1 MQPPVNEMNYPTY
14 LWQLITDKTG
24 AVYQTLNGDIGPG
37 TPWGTR
43 VWRIPPGKP
52 AELVYFVQDGNGQLY
67 VDQMNKRLLF
77 LGTDKNRRPFWIVI
91 EGYIH
96 PADCPDSTVVNINE
110 TQTAL
115 LKQGIATA
123 NSTANS
129 AYTLASNATASANDA
144 RAQILNLQKQ
154 ITNMQGQINTMQGQ
168 IIPRS
173 QIEDIVW
180 SKIWDVNYLIRL
192 GFITGS
198 STIEQVQQYLIDL
211 AAYIKRVMK

>member
-14 LWQLITDKTG
+14 LWQLIIDKTG
-24 AVYQTLNGDIGPG
+24 TIYQTLNGNVGTG

-52 AELVYFVQDGNGQLY
+52 AELIYYVDGNGQLY
-67 VDQMNKRLLF
+67 VDQIKKRLLF
-77 LGTDKNRRPFWIVI
+77 LGTDANRRPFYIVI

-96 PADCPDSTVVNINE
+96 PADCPDSTIVNINE

-129 AYTLASNATASANDA
+129 AYTLASNATQSANDA
-144 RAQILNLQKQ
+144 RAQITNLQKQ
-154 ITNMQGQINTMQGQ
+154 ISDLQLQINAMQTK

-180 SKIWDVNYLIRL
+180 SKIWDVNYLIRM
-192 GFITGS
+192 GFISGS

-211 AAYIKRVMK
+211 ASYIKRVMK